1 MALHPLMPGVSSGS
15 SQQSPVRSPAEYAF
29 GRNWG
34 LTARTALWIAAIL
47 VYARLYSNSFF
58 ATYASALAARAPTDA
73 RGRLN
78 ARAMHARTGA
88 PATNGGGTISEP
100 VFGSPRS
107 GTFDDNGDDDDASAT
122 RTYPPA
128 AVRVH
133 VKRASTVEGSSTCGL
148 DTNGSTF

>member
-1 MALHPLMPGVSSGS
+1 MPAGR
-15 SQQSPVRSPAEYAF
+15 PF
-29 GRNWG
+29 GRGWG
-34 LTARTALWIAAIL
+34 LTAHTALWIAAIL

-58 ATYASALAARAPTDA
+58 ATYVSALAARAPTDA

-88 PATNGGGTISEP
+88 PATNNGGTISEP

-107 GTFDDNGDDDDASAT
+107 GTFDDDGDDDDDASAT

-148 DTNGSTF
+148 DTNGSAF